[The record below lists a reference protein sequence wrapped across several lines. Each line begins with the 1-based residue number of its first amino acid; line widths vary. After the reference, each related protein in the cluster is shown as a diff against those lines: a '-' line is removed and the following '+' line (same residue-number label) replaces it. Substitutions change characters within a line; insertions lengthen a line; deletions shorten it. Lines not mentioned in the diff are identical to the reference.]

1 MGKIDEKIKNKRCSI
16 TVRMN
21 PEMKDKFTAKVKSEN
36 RKINDVI
43 REYIEYYSLG
53 YVDQSDNIVDS
64 NNKNVTLWIGD
75 KRRRALDMACNDM
88 GLNMSA
94 LVRNLIDDFLKVKG
108 YYDHSSEDEVDKNQM
123 PDQ

>member
-1 MGKIDEKIKNKRCSI
+1 MGKIDEKIKGKRCSI

-21 PEMKDKFTAKVKSEN
+21 PEMKDKFTAKVRSEN
-36 RKINDVI
+36 RKINDVL
-43 REYIEYYSLG
+43 RDYIEYYALG

-75 KRRRALDMACNDM
+75 KRRRALDRACNDM

-108 YYDHSSEDEVDKNQM
+108 YYDHSSEYEVDKK
-123 PDQ
+123 

>member
-1 MGKIDEKIKNKRCSI
+1 MGKINEQIKNKRCSI

-21 PEMKDKFTAKVKSEN
+21 PEKRDKFVAKVKADG

-43 REYIEYYSLG
+43 REFTDSYSMGYIDKSEY
-53 YVDQSDNIVDS
+53 IVDS
-64 NNKNVTLWIGD
+64 NNKNVTLWLGD
-75 KRRRALDMACNDM
+75 KRRRALDRACNDM

-108 YYDHSSEDEVDKNQM
+108 YYDHNSNDDVDNK
-123 PDQ
+123 